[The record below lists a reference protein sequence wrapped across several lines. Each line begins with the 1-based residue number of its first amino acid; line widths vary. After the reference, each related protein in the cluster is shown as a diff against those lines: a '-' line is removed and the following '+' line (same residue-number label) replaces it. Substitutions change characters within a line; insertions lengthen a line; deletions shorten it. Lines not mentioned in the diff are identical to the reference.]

1 MMKFPESWMNR
12 GDCYVQGTQDGMF
25 WGLDQAGMPSSPV
38 VHGIWVVAGENLGSF
53 QNSEGHEA
61 SAGGTRTGGGHG
73 WAFEEP
79 QEAE

>member
-1 MMKFPESWMNR
+1 MGR
-12 GDCYVQGTQDGMF
+12 
-25 WGLDQAGMPSSPV
+25 
-38 VHGIWVVAGENLGSF
+38 GIWVVAGENLGSF

-73 WAFEEP
+73 WAHQEP

>member
-1 MMKFPESWMNR
+1 M
-12 GDCYVQGTQDGMF
+12 G
-25 WGLDQAGMPSSPV
+25 
-38 VHGIWVVAGENLGSF
+38 HGIWVVAGENLGTF
-53 QNSEGHEA
+53 QNAEGQEA